1 MTDTDTTTLLSTAL
15 ENEAKLLLKMINELQ
30 NDDLYAF
37 IRRIAEV
44 KASSAGTTPAD
55 EILFVARNVT
65 NIARTLDSMY
75 TV

>member
-1 MTDTDTTTLLSTAL
+1 MPETVNMLETAL

-44 KASSAGTTPAD
+44 EPRMGRSATD
-55 EILFVARNVT
+55 EILHVAQNVKG
-65 NIARTLDSMY
+65 IEDALDNFY
-75 TV
+75 VA